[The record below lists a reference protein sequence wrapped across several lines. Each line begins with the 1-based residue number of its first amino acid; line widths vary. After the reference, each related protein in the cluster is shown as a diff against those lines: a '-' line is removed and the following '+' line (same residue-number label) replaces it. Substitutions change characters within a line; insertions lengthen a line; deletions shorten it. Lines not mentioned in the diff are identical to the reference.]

1 LNDNH
6 DDFKWMGKF
15 GGLFA
20 FGMIMLLIL
29 CAILFVFGLI
39 FFGVAGIFSLLGVS
53 YDSVKALVYFT
64 GIMLLIDF
72 FLDPISKL
80 LAGLFSRVY
89 QYQHYKRFMIR
100 TLFIIA
106 FSSLSFYI
114 ADECIAGINIPV
126 RTELLLGLISC
137 LIEIVFEER
146 PKQEKN

>member
-1 LNDNH
+1 
-6 DDFKWMGKF
+6 MGRF

-20 FGMIMLLIL
+20 FGMIVLLIL
-29 CAILFVFGLI
+29 CAILLVFGFI

-53 YDSVKALVYFT
+53 YDSVKSLVYFT

-89 QYQHYKRFMIR
+89 QYQRYKRFIMR

-114 ADECIAGINIPV
+114 ADECIAGINIPL
-126 RTELLLGLISC
+126 RTEILLGLVSC

-146 PKQEKN
+146 PRQEKK

>member
-1 LNDNH
+1 MKDNH
-6 DDFKWMGKF
+6 DDYKEMGRF

-20 FGMIMLLIL
+20 FGMIVLLIL
-29 CAILFVFGLI
+29 CAILLVFGFI

-53 YDSVKALVYFT
+53 YDSVKSLVYFT

-72 FLDPISKL
+72 FLDPISKM

-89 QYQHYKRFMIR
+89 QYQRYKRFIMR

-114 ADECIAGINIPV
+114 ADECIAGINIPL
-126 RTELLLGLISC
+126 RTEILLGLISC

-146 PKQEKN
+146 PSQEKK